1 MVSNNKKALGVI
13 FPNTYD
19 TLVPELVQER
29 LMASIPFASRY
40 RMVDFVLSSMV
51 NSGIDNVSLVVHKN
65 YHSLMDHLGSGRE
78 WDLARKNG
86 GLNIVPPYADRNGGQ
101 YRGRVDGLASIL
113 PFLSSQKEKY
123 VVLSDTNIVANFDY
137 RKMIEAHIESGA
149 DVTIAY
155 REGEITAKTRESENV
170 AKERYFTF
178 LVDEDQK
185 INKIEINNKDAGKK
199 NISMNMYVIGREF
212 LVEQI
217 QEAALLG
224 KTQIERDILI
234 PHINEWKIMGY
245 KYDGYVACISGIKS
259 YFDENMKLLDE
270 KNLDAL
276 FLKNPIYTKVRDD
289 NPTRYN
295 GDAKVK
301 NSMLADGCIV
311 EGEVENSVIFRG
323 VKIGKGAKV
332 KNCVIMQDTV
342 IDEGASL
349 EYVITD
355 KKAHITAN
363 KSLKGEENY
372 PSFIAKKKTV

>member
-1 MVSNNKKALGVI
+1 MVINNKKALGVI

-212 LVEQI
+212 LVAQI

-289 NPTRYN
+289 NPTRYI

-342 IDEGASL
+342 IEVALNAADAC
-349 EYVITD
+349 YITVI
-355 KKAHITAN
+355 
-363 KSLKGEENY
+363 
-372 PSFIAKKKTV
+372 